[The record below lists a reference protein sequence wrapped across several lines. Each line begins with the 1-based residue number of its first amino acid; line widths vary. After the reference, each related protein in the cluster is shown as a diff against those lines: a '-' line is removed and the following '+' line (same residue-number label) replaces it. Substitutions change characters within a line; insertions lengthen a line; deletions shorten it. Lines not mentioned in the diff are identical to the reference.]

1 MEHLKHWLK
10 DCPNVYYITDTLS
23 KVAVNSLIQQA
34 DVFVSLHRAEG
45 FGLVMAEAMIVG
57 TPVIATNWSSNTEF
71 MNPDV
76 ACMVDCSFVELKKDA
91 RRTKMV
97 QSWAEPDVLMAA
109 KYMRKLYVDRKF
121 YEKIKYSAK
130 VYIDEKLSMAN
141 AVGRIKKRVGE
152 IYETFER
159 NL

>member
-1 MEHLKHWLK
+1 
-10 DCPNVYYITDTLS
+10 
-23 KVAVNSLIQQA
+23 
-34 DVFVSLHRAEG
+34 
-45 FGLVMAEAMIVG
+45 
-57 TPVIATNWSSNTEF
+57 
-71 MNPDV
+71 
-76 ACMVDCSFVELKKDA
+76 
-91 RRTKMV
+91 
-97 QSWAEPDVLMAA
+97 
-109 KYMRKLYVDRKF
+109 MRKLYVDRKF

>member
-1 MEHLKHWLK
+1 
-10 DCPNVYYITDTLS
+10 
-23 KVAVNSLIQQA
+23 
-34 DVFVSLHRAEG
+34 
-45 FGLVMAEAMIVG
+45 
-57 TPVIATNWSSNTEF
+57 
-71 MNPDV
+71 
-76 ACMVDCSFVELKKDA
+76 MVDCSFVELKKDSPPYKKGA
-91 RRTKMV
+91 V
-97 QSWAEPDVLMAA
+97 WAEPDVLMAA
-109 KYMRKLYVDRKF
+109 KYMRKLYADRKF